1 MFLVQIVVVV
11 LIAVGVGV
19 LLVFTVQHEN
29 SQNASQR
36 AVAAAEGFANAPGT
50 ATAITS
56 PGATKV
62 LQPQVRA
69 ATKGADVD
77 FVTVVDRNG
86 VRLASVAPHLIG
98 HRTNQDMAPLLA
110 GHSSTSATTGAL
122 SPQYR
127 AFVPVRDGDG
137 RVVGAVGAAVRM
149 SSVSDAVSRQLPA
162 LLGGAAAAIAVI
174 TGGAALVSRRLLQ
187 QTHGLGPAEIT
198 RLYEHHDAV
207 LHAAR
212 EGVLIVD
219 GDGALVL
226 ANDEAHRLLELPADA
241 RGRPVRE
248 LGLPT
253 AMADLLVSNRTAS
266 DEVHL
271 VGGRVLA
278 VNQRRTSE
286 DGGPPGSVATL
297 RDSTE
302 LRALSGRA
310 ESASNRLE
318 LLYDAGL
325 GIGTTLDVRR
335 TAEELA
341 EVVVPQFADFATVDL
356 VDPVL
361 RGDEP
366 EESTEHRFRRAAL
379 VGVGENHPLFRP
391 GARLRLLE
399 DSPQVRGM
407 MSGHAVLAPDL
418 RYAHSWRAQD
428 PERARRVVAYGIRS
442 MISVPLSTRDT
453 VLGVANF
460 WRTVD
465 SRAFE
470 DDDLALAEE
479 LAARTAV
486 CIDNAR
492 RYTRE
497 HGMAVALQRSLLPTA
512 LPEQNALDVAYR
524 YLPAQKNVGGDWF
537 DVIPL
542 PGARVA
548 LVVGDVVGQG
558 VQAAVTMGRLRTAV
572 HVFSALDLP
581 PDELL
586 THMDEL
592 ADRID
597 RESAA
602 DAGQGIIGATCLY
615 AVYDP
620 VERRCTMA
628 RAGHLPPALV
638 DPDGRVRF
646 LDLPAGPPLGVGG
659 LPFETA
665 EVVVPEGSELVLYTD
680 GLVEERGR
688 DIDEGLADLAGVLSR
703 VRGDPEDVC
712 TAVLDE
718 LLGGRAADDTA
729 LLVARTRAVP
739 RERVARWD
747 VPRDPVAVAHV
758 RAQAA
763 AKLDEWGLEA
773 SRFTTEL
780 ILSELVT
787 NAIRH
792 ATGPISVRLLLD
804 QRLISEVSDGSNTA
818 PHMGHAAAT
827 DEGGRGLFLVAQL
840 SERWGTRY
848 TATGKIT
855 WSEQQLPSGYVPPHA
870 GSGGILG
877 SPARENPGSDGPGRE
892 NPT

>member
-1 MFLVQIVVVV
+1 MFLVQLVVVV
-11 LIAVGVGV
+11 LIAVGAG
-19 LLVFTVQHEN
+19 LLLAFTVQHEN
-29 SQNASQR
+29 KQAATQR
-36 AVAAAEGFANAPGT
+36 ALAVAQGFANAPGT
-50 ATAITS
+50 AAAITG
-56 PGATKV
+56 PGASEV
-62 LQPQVRA
+62 LQPQARA
-69 ATKGADVD
+69 AMAGADVD
-77 FVTVVDRNG
+77 FVTVVDRDG
-86 VRLASVAPHLIG
+86 VRLTSAIPSLIG
-98 HRTNQDMAPLLA
+98 RRSNQDMAPLLA
-110 GHSSTSATTGAL
+110 GHTAVSQTMGSF

-127 AFVPVRDGDG
+127 AFVPVRDTDG

-149 SSVSDAVSRQLPA
+149 SSVSDAVARQLPV
-162 LLGGAAAAIAVI
+162 LLGGAAVSIAVI
-174 TGGAALVSRRLLQ
+174 TAGAALVSRRLLR

-219 GDGALVL
+219 GDGVLLL
-226 ANDEAHRLLELPADA
+226 ANDEAHRLLDLPPDA

-248 LGLPT
+248 LGLPPPV
-253 AMADLLVSNRTAS
+253 AELLVSNRDAS

-271 VGGRVLA
+271 VGGRVLG
-278 VNQRRTSE
+278 VNQRRTGE

-310 ESASNRLE
+310 ESASNRLS

-356 VDPVL
+356 VAPVL

-366 EESTEHRFRRAAL
+366 GESAEHRFRRAAL
-379 VGVGENHPLFRP
+379 VGVGESHPLFRP
-391 GARLRLLE
+391 GARLLLAE
-399 DSPQVRGM
+399 DSPQVRGLR
-407 MSGHAVLAPDL
+407 SGRAVLVPDL
-418 RYAHSWRAQD
+418 REARSWQAQD
-428 PERARRVVAYGIRS
+428 PQRALLVVNYGIRS
-442 MISVPLSTRDT
+442 MISVPLCTRNA

-460 WRTVD
+460 WRTAD
-465 SRAFE
+465 TGAFE
-470 DDDLALAEE
+470 QEDLALAEE
-479 LAARTAV
+479 LAARAAV

-497 HGMAVALQRSLLPTA
+497 HGMAVALQRSLLPSG

-524 YLPAQKNVGGDWF
+524 YLPAQKSVGGDWF

-572 HVFSALDLP
+572 HVFAALDLP

-597 RESAA
+597 RESTAE
-602 DAGQGIIGATCLY
+602 AGQGIIGATCLY

-638 DPDGRVRF
+638 APDGSVRF

-688 DIDEGLADLAGVLSR
+688 DIDEGLADLAGVLAR
-703 VRGDPEDVC
+703 TRGEPEDVC

-718 LLGGRAADDTA
+718 LLGGRATDDTA
-729 LLVARTRAVP
+729 LLVARTRALP
-739 RERVARWD
+739 RDRVARWD
-747 VPRDPVAVAHV
+747 VPRDPAAVAEV
-758 RAQAA
+758 RARAA
-763 AKLDEWGLEA
+763 GRLAQWGLGSA
-773 SRFTTEL
+773 GFTTEL
-780 ILSELVT
+780 ILSEMVT
-787 NAIRH
+787 NAIRY

-804 QRLISEVSDGSNTA
+804 QRLICEVWDGSGTA
-818 PHMGHAAAT
+818 PHLGHATPT

-848 TATGKIT
+848 TENGKII
-855 WSEQQLPSGYVPPHA
+855 WSEQQLPSGYTPPRED
-870 GSGGILG
+870 SGENVAH
-877 SPARENPGSDGPGRE
+877 PA
-892 NPT
+892 